1 MDNRFT
7 IHDYIPTHPP
17 LTLAQLARKEQE
29 RLERIYTTLVDF
41 DRQAAAVIW
50 QQARAWKA
58 HAEELDDEQDGT
70 FYKRDMDWLADG
82 EELQETRRLVGV

>member
-7 IHDYIPTHPP
+7 FHDCKPTHPS

-41 DRQAAAVIW
+41 DRQAAAVFLA
-50 QQARAWKA
+50 QARAWKT
-58 HAEELDDEQDGT
+58 HAEELDNEQD
-70 FYKRDMDWLADG
+70 RQMDWLADG
-82 EELQETRRLVGV
+82 EELQDTRRLVGV

>member
-7 IHDYIPTHPP
+7 FHDYIPTHPP

-29 RLERIYTTLVDF
+29 RLERLYTDLVDF

-50 QQARAWKA
+50 QQARAWKT
-58 HAEELDDEQDGT
+58 HAEELDNEQD
-70 FYKRDMDWLADG
+70 RQMDWLADG
-82 EELQETRRLVGV
+82 EELQDTRRLVGV

>member
-7 IHDYIPTHPP
+7 FHDCKPPHPP

-41 DRQAAAVIW
+41 DRQAAAIFLA
-50 QQARAWKA
+50 QAWAWKA
-58 HAEELDDEQDGT
+58 HAEELDNEQD
-70 FYKRDMDWLADG
+70 RQMDWLADG
-82 EELQETRRLVGV
+82 EELQDTRRLVGV

>member
-7 IHDYIPTHPP
+7 FHDCKPTHPP
-17 LTLAQLARKEQE
+17 LTRAQLARKEQE
-29 RLERIYTTLVDF
+29 RLERIYTALVDF
-41 DRQAAAVIW
+41 DHQAAAVILA
-50 QQARAWKA
+50 QARAWKA

-82 EELQETRRLVGV
+82 EELQDTRRLVGV

>member
-7 IHDYIPTHPP
+7 FHDCKSTHPP

-58 HAEELDDEQDGT
+58 HAEELDNEQD
-70 FYKRDMDWLADG
+70 RQMDWLADG
-82 EELQETRRLVGV
+82 EELQDTRRLVGV

>member
-7 IHDYIPTHPP
+7 FHDCKPTHPP

-50 QQARAWKA
+50 QQARAWQA
-58 HAEELDDEQDGT
+58 HAEELD
-70 FYKRDMDWLADG
+70 MLAYHAAADTWA
-82 EELQETRRLVGV
+82 EARLCAAHGNSL